1 MTTAH
6 TISPT
11 GQLPAAAAAI
21 AQSWGLGDALLVGE
35 PTAVAPDLTFAAQAV
50 LVSFTGSVSG
60 ELVLAVDGEI
70 AQQLM
75 ESPAAPA
82 DLIAALAPATTAA
95 LLAVGEVTPSG
106 SRVLDPAAAAQ
117 RIQSLGEAAFVGL
130 LDDGD
135 PRALVMIGAATETA
149 ETPVAPPASIPT
161 QQPLGQD
168 GGLNPQTAHRL
179 DLLRGV
185 QMQATVELGRTSMTI
200 NDLLALR
207 SGAVV
212 ELDRAAGAPADLYVN
227 GRLIAHGEV
236 VVVDENYGLRILKV
250 VADDIATAR

>member
-1 MTTAH
+1 VTTAH

-11 GQLPAAAAAI
+11 SQLSAAAAAI
-21 AQSWGLGDALLVGE
+21 AQSWGLGDALVVGE
-35 PTAVAPDLTFAAQAV
+35 PTAGAPELGFAAQAV
-50 LVSFTGSVSG
+50 LVAFTGSVSG

-117 RIQSLGEAAFVGL
+117 RILSLRDAASVGL

-135 PRALVMIGAATETA
+135 VRALVMIGAGTEPAVTPTA
-149 ETPVAPPASIPT
+149 AIPA
-161 QQPLGQD
+161 QQFLGQET
-168 GGLNPQTAHRL
+168 GMTAQTAQRL

>member
-1 MTTAH
+1 MTTSAPAVSL
-6 TISPT
+6 TA
-11 GQLPAAAAAI
+11 QLPAAAAAV
-21 AQSWGLGDALLVGE
+21 AQSWGLGDALTVGDI
-35 PTAVAPDLTFAAQAV
+35 AGAAPDLAFATQSV
-50 LVSFTGSVSG
+50 LVQFSGSISG

-75 ESPAAPA
+75 DSPAAPA

-95 LLAVGEVTPSG
+95 LMAIGEVSA
-106 SRVLDPAAAAQ
+106 SSSQVLDPSIAASRIAA
-117 RIQSLGEAAFVGL
+117 LKDAAFAAL
-130 LDDGD
+130 LDEGET
-135 PRALVMIGAATETA
+135 RALVMIGASADTAAGPFATAPSQQRIGRDDGLSARTA
-149 ETPVAPPASIPT
+149 
-161 QQPLGQD
+161 
-168 GGLNPQTAHRL
+168 NRL

-250 VADDIATAR
+250 VADDIAAAR